1 MGHSLTAASST
12 SWVGFGEKHEGR
24 KITGRSYIPCG
35 RGIHLGES
43 LK

>member
-24 KITGRSYIPCG
+24 KKKQVGHIY
-35 RGIHLGES
+35 LVVEES
-43 LK
+43 IWEKA